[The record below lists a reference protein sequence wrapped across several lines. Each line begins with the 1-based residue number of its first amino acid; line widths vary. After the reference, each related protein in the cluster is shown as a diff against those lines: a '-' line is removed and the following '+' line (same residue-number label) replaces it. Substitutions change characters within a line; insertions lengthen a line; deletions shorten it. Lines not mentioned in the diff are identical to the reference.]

1 VRNPAYIFQYRKMV
15 SARLMYERM
24 LFPDFLLS
32 GRLHVMSDLHQGNQ
46 DFVLEL
52 YLRYR
57 NLSGLRKQF
66 NR

>member
-1 VRNPAYIFQYRKMV
+1 MV